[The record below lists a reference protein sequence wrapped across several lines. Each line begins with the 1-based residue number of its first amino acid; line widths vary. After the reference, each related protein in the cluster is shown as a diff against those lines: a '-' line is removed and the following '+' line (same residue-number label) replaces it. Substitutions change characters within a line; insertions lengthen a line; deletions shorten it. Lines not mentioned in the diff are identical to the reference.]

1 MVFLAHIETG
11 STGNLARKLG
21 SGEFWL
27 NYRLKRLGQTDE
39 MLALGLKLLFLANLL
54 KGGYVPFCRLASL
67 LSFRWLLQKSIP
79 VNL

>member
-27 NYRLKRLGQTDE
+27 NYRFKRLGQTDE
-39 MLALGLKLLFLANLL
+39 MLALGLKLLSFTNLL

-67 LSFRWLLQKSIP
+67 LSFR
-79 VNL
+79 

>member
-1 MVFLAHIETG
+1 MRESLAQESFGLT
-11 STGNLARKLG
+11 
-21 SGEFWL
+21 

-79 VNL
+79 VNP